1 MDPLGGPPASSGD
14 SGERPREN
22 QFTRAAQDFLD
33 DGFAAETLGR
43 QAEADAAFQQALEQ
57 AQQAVDLDE
66 TNPRAWLLLGEAAVS
81 AKEYVRAGEAYERA
95 LELRPAYLEE
105 TRAQREQTWVT
116 LYQLAAPLV
125 NSGEYEEAIEIFGA
139 ADAVYEERPEI
150 KVILGQLLAQEGEYE
165 SAIQVLEEAKAI
177 IDSPRVEE
185 MDSTTAANWMDQ
197 REDIDPT
204 IAQALMLGE
213 MYTEAIPFLQGMIDA
228 GETDVNYALNLA
240 TAYRETEQPDEAA
253 RVYEE
258 VAQRDGLEPGD
269 YLQLGIGLYQL
280 EAYEEA
286 AVAFFQATD
295 VAPYDR
301 DALELGVNSLQLTYV
316 QSDSIEAPPETVE
329 QWVDAAQRW
338 LDLDPSNPQAYTAL
352 AQGLA
357 RTEDASR
364 APELLNAAGALP
376 INVRNLQMT
385 RTMAGANISGTVSR
399 ATEDAPSAV
408 QLLFTFYDAAGNVL
422 GQQPFNGQLPDAVGG
437 STQITVVFNGG
448 EVDGYGYEVVN

>member
-1 MDPLGGPPASSGD
+1 
-14 SGERPREN
+14 
-22 QFTRAAQDFLD
+22 
-33 DGFAAETLGR
+33 
-43 QAEADAAFQQALEQ
+43 
-57 AQQAVDLDE
+57 
-66 TNPRAWLLLGEAAVS
+66 
-81 AKEYVRAGEAYERA
+81 
-95 LELRPAYLEE
+95 
-105 TRAQREQTWVT
+105 
-116 LYQLAAPLV
+116 
-125 NSGEYEEAIEIFGA
+125 
-139 ADAVYEERPEI
+139 
-150 KVILGQLLAQEGEYE
+150 
-165 SAIQVLEEAKAI
+165 
-177 IDSPRVEE
+177 
-185 MDSTTAANWMDQ
+185 
-197 REDIDPT
+197 
-204 IAQALMLGE
+204 
-213 MYTEAIPFLQGMIDA
+213 
-228 GETDVNYALNLA
+228 VNYALNLA